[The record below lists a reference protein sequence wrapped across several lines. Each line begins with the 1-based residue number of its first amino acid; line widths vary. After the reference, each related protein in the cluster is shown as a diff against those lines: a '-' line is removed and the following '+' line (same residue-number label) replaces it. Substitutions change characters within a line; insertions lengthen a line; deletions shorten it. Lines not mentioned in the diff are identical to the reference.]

1 MEGKILS
8 TVGGICR
15 VFSKGETYNLFSRG
29 SIRHKE
35 ISLCAGDNVI
45 FDEKEQVITEVK
57 ERKNWL
63 IRPRSANVDLMMI
76 TMSVVEPE
84 LSPELMYKFLTY
96 ANLNN
101 VNAAVLFTKLD
112 RLEDKSKVLSIK
124 KDLEILGFKVFTLSR
139 GNEEDVKVLQDYL
152 SDKTTVI
159 MGQTGVGKSSAINL
173 IDPQFNRKVGEYSE
187 ALGRG
192 KHQTKEVI
200 LLPFRNGFIG
210 DTPGFSSLELD
221 LYKEDLAQYFPGYN
235 KYYLE
240 CYFSNCLHQ
249 NEKECKIKEEIA
261 KGNLSNEGYEVYIK
275 LLNELEFR
283 KERYRKWKTILHQV
297 YYQQTKHILKM
308 KSKRLKL

>member
-8 TVGGICR
+8 TVGGIYK
-15 VFSKGETYNLFSRG
+15 VYSNGKTYSLFSRG
-29 SIRHKE
+29 AIKHKSF
-35 ISLCAGDNVI
+35 SLCSGDNII
-45 FDEKEQVITEVK
+45 FNEEENIIEKAHD
-57 ERKNWL
+57 RKNFL

-84 LSPELMYKFLTY
+84 LSPELVYKFLTY
-96 ANLNN
+96 ANLNGIP
-101 VNAAVLFTKLD
+101 AAVLFTKMD
-112 RLEDKSKVLSIK
+112 RLSDTSKVESLK
-124 KDLEILGFKVFTLSR
+124 NDLEKLGYSVFLLSP
-139 GNEEDVKVLQDYL
+139 EKTEIVEKLQEFL
-152 SDKTTVI
+152 AEKTTII

-173 IDPQFNRKVGEYSE
+173 IDPQFNRKIGEYSD

-221 LYKEDLAQYFPGYN
+221 LYKEDLAQYFPGYE

-261 KGNLSNEGYEVYIK
+261 KGNLSKEGYEIYIK
-275 LLNELEFR
+275 LLNQLEFR
-283 KERYRKWKTILHQV
+283 SQRYRK
-297 YYQQTKHILKM
+297 
-308 KSKRLKL
+308 

>member
-8 TVGGICR
+8 TVGGIYK
-15 VFSKGETYNLFSRG
+15 VYSSGQIFSLVSRG
-29 SIRHKE
+29 IIKHKSF
-35 ISLCAGDNVI
+35 SLCAGDNI
-45 FDEKEQVITEVK
+45 SFDEKQNIIEK
-57 ERKNWL
+57 AYSRKNAL

-84 LSPELMYKFLTY
+84 LSPELVYKFLTY
-96 ANLNN
+96 ANLNGIP
-101 VNAAVLFTKLD
+101 ASVLFTKMD
-112 RLEDKSKVLSIK
+112 RLSDTSEVDKLRN
-124 KDLEILGFKVFTLSR
+124 DLEKLGYSVFLLSKENPENIR
-139 GNEEDVKVLQDYL
+139 DLQDFL
-152 SDKTTVI
+152 ADKTTII

-173 IDPQFNRKVGEYSE
+173 IDPQFNRKIGEYSD

-221 LYKEDLAQYFPGYN
+221 LFKEDLAQYFPGYE

-249 NEKECKIKEEIA
+249 NEKQCKIKEEIE
-261 KGNLSNEGYEVYIK
+261 KGNLSREGYDIYIK
-275 LLNELEFR
+275 LLNQLEFR
-283 KERYRKWKTILHQV
+283 SQRYKKWKTTSHQV
-297 YYQQTKHILKM
+297 YYRLIKHI
-308 KSKRLKL
+308 

>member
-8 TVGGICR
+8 TVGGIYK
-15 VFSKGETYNLFSRG
+15 VYSSGQIFSLVSRG
-29 SIRHKE
+29 IIKHKSF
-35 ISLCAGDNVI
+35 SLCAGDNI
-45 FDEKEQVITEVK
+45 SFDEKQNIIEK
-57 ERKNWL
+57 AFSRKNAL

-84 LSPELMYKFLTY
+84 LSPELVYKFLAY
-96 ANLNN
+96 ANLNGIP
-101 VNAAVLFTKLD
+101 AAVLFTKMD
-112 RLEDKSKVLSIK
+112 RLSDTTQVDKLKN
-124 KDLEILGFKVFTLSR
+124 DLEKLGYSVFLISR
-139 GNEEDVKVLQDYL
+139 ENPENIGDLQDFL
-152 SDKTTVI
+152 ADKTTII

-173 IDPQFNRKVGEYSE
+173 IDPQFNRKIGEYSD

-221 LYKEDLAQYFPGYN
+221 LFKEDLAQYFPGYE

-249 NEKECKIKEEIA
+249 NEKQCKIKEEIE
-261 KGNLSNEGYEVYIK
+261 KGNLSKEGYDIYIK
-275 LLNELEFR
+275 LLNQLEFR
-283 KERYRKWKTILHQV
+283 SQRYKK
-297 YYQQTKHILKM
+297 
-308 KSKRLKL
+308 

>member
-8 TVGGICR
+8 TVGGIYK
-15 VFSKGETYNLFSRG
+15 VYSEGHIYTLFSRG
-29 SIRHKE
+29 AIKHKSF
-35 ISLCAGDNVI
+35 SLCAGDNII
-45 FDEKEQVITEVK
+45 FNEKDAIIEK
-57 ERKNWL
+57 AHDRKNYL

-84 LSPELMYKFLTY
+84 LSPELVYKFLTY
-96 ANLNN
+96 ANLNGIP
-101 VNAAVLFTKLD
+101 AAVLFTKM
-112 RLEDKSKVLSIK
+112 DKLNDTSKVENIK
-124 KDLEILGFKVFTLSR
+124 KDLEKLGYPVFLLSPEK
-139 GNEEDVKVLQDYL
+139 NEIVGKLQEFL
-152 SDKTTVI
+152 AEKTTII

-173 IDPQFNRKVGEYSE
+173 IDPQFNRKIGEYSD

-221 LYKEDLAQYFPGYN
+221 LYKEDLAQYFPGYE

-261 KGNLSNEGYEVYIK
+261 KGNLSKEGDDIYIK
-275 LLNELEFR
+275 LLNQLEFR
-283 KERYRKWKTILHQV
+283 SQRYKK
-297 YYQQTKHILKM
+297 
-308 KSKRLKL
+308 